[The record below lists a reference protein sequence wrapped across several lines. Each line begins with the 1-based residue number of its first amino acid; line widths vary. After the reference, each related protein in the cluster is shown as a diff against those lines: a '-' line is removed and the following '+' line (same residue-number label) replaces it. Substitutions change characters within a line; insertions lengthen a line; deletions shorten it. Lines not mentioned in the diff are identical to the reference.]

1 MALTNCRHCD
11 TPNQDTSRFCA
22 SCGEPLRADSGSR
35 GASSA
40 ESSLA
45 GTRTH
50 GRGTSPPPAEEEP
63 GRAFGPR
70 YRLLYRL
77 GKGGMGEVWKARD
90 LELNHLVALKMIRPE
105 LLEDPDLVD
114 RFKHEI
120 TLARK
125 VTHKNVCRIHDL
137 GDVEGTRFISMEYM
151 EGKNLKQFMDE
162 EGPLPEEKA
171 IPIIRGI
178 CEGLKA
184 AHEAGVVHRDLK
196 PQNILIDHDGVA
208 HIMDFG
214 IAFSGETAGITR
226 TGALI
231 GTPEYMSPEQVRGE
245 RLDVR
250 SDIYSLGLIFYEM
263 VTKDLPFTSDSV
275 ASSMY
280 KRLSEKPRKP
290 REIKADIP
298 TFLEKIILRC
308 LEKER
313 AFRYVNVDEILA
325 DIQKRQA
332 PGLSREY
339 LGALARQ
346 RRGLLAALGLLLVA
360 GITLSALFQKG
371 VLSLGRG
378 AGPAALGEVSSI
390 AVLPFQNL
398 TGDPKSDWLRAGLAN
413 LLTTDLAQARGIRVV
428 SSARLAQ
435 ILNDLHLGDLKGFDA
450 GTLTKVAEFLDAQM
464 VLTGTFTSMGETLR
478 VDAEVFRIKGQ
489 EAVQGANFKVTA
501 QGEKEFL
508 GLVDTLAR
516 QVRESMGATPAQI
529 QEERPKDL
537 QQVISASVPA
547 VREYTSAVEQ
557 LHRGGY
563 LEAVEGFKR
572 AIALDAEFTLAH
584 ARLGEAYQSL
594 GRDPEAAASLDT
606 AVGHLER
613 ASERETFVI
622 KALQASLKHDL
633 PGAIRNYEE
642 LVKLYP
648 NDPESYFSLAAAE
661 EQADDYD
668 KAVVNYQKAI
678 QRDDK
683 YAAAYFGL
691 GRAQFR
697 LGEFDAALK
706 SFNSAVG
713 LQDQTQNEEGKA
725 TALNGLG
732 AVYYQMGRDE
742 EAIQYY
748 RQSAEIKKRI
758 GDLKGYA
765 NSLNNIAQAYR
776 RSGKFDDAINAVQES
791 IQSDRSIGNRNGEC
805 AKLESL
811 GSIYLD
817 AGRFGDSLKAH
828 QESLRIAREIGD
840 EPLIAANLGNIGSVY
855 SAQGRYADAEVYYQQ
870 ALEKRRATGD
880 KDGILRSLVDLGNL
894 QMVEGADDKALDSYL
909 EGMKLAREIDDLDV
923 LVALSLNL
931 AELYIN
937 QGHYRA
943 AGASLSE
950 ALKLIGTSEDQYNL
964 VLANK
969 FSADLSGR
977 LGRLEEAESKIADAG
992 RIADTLKNESL
1003 ISDVLCVKGGLR
1015 LRQRRLPDAAAEFRR
1030 ALDFA
1035 RRSQDSVLTLQA
1047 RIGLGLAQALAG
1059 EAAALKEL
1067 QQSAEDADSLG
1078 NSTLILHSQVAL
1090 ARAAMHANRE
1100 REAEAAAT
1108 KILARDGANAASEP
1122 FFQAHLI
1129 RGLCALSSGRADQ
1142 AGSQLG
1148 EALQVL
1154 EKLSGELPDPAA
1166 AQRFFS
1172 RPDLKADLVV
1182 LSQGLDRA
1190 GRKADAAKVAAWAR

>member
-1 MALTNCRHCD
+1 
-11 TPNQDTSRFCA
+11 
-22 SCGEPLRADSGSR
+22 
-35 GASSA
+35 
-40 ESSLA
+40 
-45 GTRTH
+45 
-50 GRGTSPPPAEEEP
+50 
-63 GRAFGPR
+63 
-70 YRLLYRL
+70 
-77 GKGGMGEVWKARD
+77 MGEVWKARD
-90 LELNHLVALKMIRPE
+90 LELNHFVALKTIRPE

-137 GDVEGTRFISMEYM
+137 GEVEGTRFISMEYL
-151 EGKNLKQFMDE
+151 EGKNLKQFLE
-162 EGPLPEEKA
+162 AEGPLPEEKA

-245 RLDVR
+245 RLDIR
-250 SDIYSLGLIFYEM
+250 SDIYSLGLIFYEI
-263 VTKDLPFTSDSV
+263 VTQDLPFTSDSV

-280 KRLSEKPRKP
+280 KRLSEKPRRP
-290 REIKADIP
+290 RELKADIP
-298 TFLEKIILRC
+298 DFLEKIILRC

-313 AFRYVNVDEILA
+313 SFRYVSVDEILA

-339 LGALARQ
+339 LGALARE
-346 RRGLLAALGLLLVA
+346 RKGLLAGLALLLLA
-360 GITLSALFQKG
+360 GIGLGVLFQKG
-371 VLSLGRG
+371 FLSLGRG
-378 AGPAALGEVSSI
+378 AGPAALGEVSSV

-435 ILNDLHLGDLKGFDA
+435 ILNDLHLADLKGFDA

-464 VLTGTFTSMGETLR
+464 VLTGSYTSVGETLR
-478 VDAEVFRIKGQ
+478 VDAEVFRIQGQ

-529 QEERPKDL
+529 QAERPKDL

-572 AIALDAEFTLAH
+572 AIALDANFTLAH

-594 GRDPEAAASLDT
+594 GREPEAVASLDT
-606 AVGHLER
+606 AASHLER

-622 KALQASLKHDL
+622 KALQASLKHDTQ
-633 PGAIRNYEE
+633 GAVQNYEA

-648 NDPESYFSLAAAE
+648 NDPESYFSLAATY
-661 EQADDYD
+661 EQGDDYD

-678 QRDDK
+678 QGDDK
-683 YAAAYFGL
+683 YAAAFYGL

-697 LGEFDAALK
+697 LGKFDDALK
-706 SFNSAVG
+706 SFNTAVG
-713 LQDQTQNEEGKA
+713 LQDQTKNEEGKA

-732 AVYYQMGRDE
+732 AVYYQMGRDD

-765 NSLNNIAQAYR
+765 NSLSNIAQAYR
-776 RSGKFDDAINAVQES
+776 RSGKFDDAIRAAQES
-791 IQSDRSIGNRNGEC
+791 IENNRSIGDRDGEC
-805 AKLESL
+805 MHLESL

-840 EPLIAANLGNIGSVY
+840 EPVIAANLGNIGSVY
-855 SAQGRYADAEVYYQQ
+855 SAQGRYADAEVYFQQ
-870 ALEKRRATGD
+870 ALEKRRAIGD
-880 KDGILRSLVDLGNL
+880 KDGILRSLVDLGSL
-894 QMVEGADDKALDSYL
+894 QTVEGADDKALQSYL

-923 LVALSLNL
+923 LVAISLNL
-931 AELYIN
+931 AELYTD

-943 AGASLSE
+943 AGVSLEE
-950 ALKLIGTSEDQYNL
+950 AIKLIGTSEDQFNL
-964 VLANK
+964 VLADK
-969 FSADLSGR
+969 FSGDLAGR
-977 LGRLEEAESKIADAG
+977 LGRSEEAESRLADAG
-992 RIADTLKNESL
+992 RIAASLKNESL
-1003 ISDVLCVKGGLR
+1003 ISDVLSVKGGLR
-1015 LRQRRLPDAAAEFRR
+1015 LRQRRLPDASTEFRR
-1030 ALDFA
+1030 ALDLA
-1035 RRSQDSVLTLQA
+1035 TRSQDSVLTLQA

-1059 EAAALKEL
+1059 DDAGVKQL
-1067 QQSAEDADSLG
+1067 QQAVKDADSLG
-1078 NSTLILHSQVAL
+1078 NAPLVLHSQVAL
-1090 ARAAMHANRE
+1090 ARATLHAKRPL
-1100 REAEAAAT
+1100 EADAAAA
-1108 KILARDGANAASEP
+1108 KALARGAAYAGSEWY
-1122 FFQAHLI
+1122 FQAHLV
-1129 RGLCALSSGRADQ
+1129 RGLSALASGRADQ
-1142 AGSQLG
+1142 AGAQLG
-1148 EALQVL
+1148 EALAVL
-1154 EKLSGELPDPAA
+1154 EKLSSELPDAA
-1166 AQRFFS
+1166 AVQKFFS
-1172 RPDLKADLVV
+1172 RPDLRADLAE
-1182 LSQGLDRA
+1182 LSEGLNRTGHSA
-1190 GRKADAAKVAAWAR
+1190 EAAKVAGWAR